1 MPTVVIGTAGHID
14 HGKTSLLR
22 ALTGIDADRLPEE
35 RARGMTIDV
44 GYAHLAFEDGI
55 ELDFVDVPGHDR
67 LIGNM
72 LVGAGEIDA
81 AMLVVAADDGPRPQ
95 TLEHLQLLDAL
106 GIAEGLVVVTKIDAV
121 EPGRVEEVMRDVRAL
136 LEGTTLASVPV
147 LAACSVTGEGAA
159 EVRSALRLLR
169 DAVVVRLS
177 RIGASGPARLS
188 VDRAFGVKG
197 RGAVVTGTLWGGAL
211 ERGSTLRREPGGEE
225 VRVREVQVHGAARDR
240 HDGGR
245 TALNLAGVSA
255 DELRRGDVLTLD
267 PRVRATDRLLV
278 DARLP
283 VILASAAGSSAAGRP
298 REGHLP
304 RAGAAVRLH
313 IGTDQVEATVRRLR
327 GEAGALLLALARETA
342 TFVGA
347 RAVLREP
354 ASGDVVAGVQVLDTR
369 PPRGASRRR
378 LTPERVAALREAVDR
393 GWSAV
398 DGALIDLHGAFVL
411 ENAADGSPAGY
422 GVTGHGAAGH
432 GAGRSL
438 ALARDVRTALDEAAL
453 EAVAAHHRESP
464 VSLGLPLPRAR
475 AAVLRRLRSLA
486 TVERRDLDLVSVTVA
501 RVVNHLV
508 SDGRLLRRDDV
519 LRDPAI
525 AGEQSDELVE
535 AMARLE
541 RSLDV
546 PAPPPLGEAAVAAG
560 CPPEGVQALQAAGR
574 IVRLG
579 PDLAWSSA
587 AFHRLA
593 AVALEHSRQAPLT
606 PAVLRDA
613 TGTSRKYV
621 LAILEDLDRRAI
633 LRRTPEGHIP
643 GPRAPGTQPEA

>member
-35 RARGMTIDV
+35 RDRGMTIDV
-44 GYAHLAFEDGI
+44 GYAHLAFEDGV

-95 TLEHLQLLDAL
+95 TIEHLQLLDAL
-106 GIAEGLVVVTKIDAV
+106 RIEDGLAVVTKIDMVAP
-121 EPGRVEEVMRDVRAL
+121 ERVEEVSREVEAL
-136 LEGTTLASVPV
+136 LGGTTLASVPV
-147 LAACSVTGEGAA
+147 LAVSSLTGEGAA
-159 EVRSALRLLR
+159 AVRAALRSVR
-169 DAVVVRLS
+169 DAVASRLAPD
-177 RIGASGPARLS
+177 GAAGPARLS
-188 VDRAFGVKG
+188 IDRAFAVKG

-211 ERGSTLRREPGGEE
+211 ERGATVRREPGGEE
-225 VRVREVQVHGAARDR
+225 LRVREVQVHGSTRDR

-255 DELRRGDVLTLD
+255 DELRRGDVLTSD

-278 DARLP
+278 DVRRAVTFDGSPATGLRR
-283 VILASAAGSSAAGRP
+283 AGERT
-298 REGHLP
+298 
-304 RAGAAVRLH
+304 RAGAAMRLH
-313 IGTDQVEATVRRLR
+313 IGTDQVDATVSGVR
-327 GEAGALLLALARETA
+327 GNAGALVVTLARPTA
-342 TFVGA
+342 TYEGA
-347 RAVLREP
+347 RGVLREP
-354 ASGDVVAGVQVLDTR
+354 ASGDVVGGVRVLDTQ

-378 LTPERVAALREAVDR
+378 LTAERIGGVRDAMDR
-393 GWSAV
+393 GWNAI
-398 DGALIDLHGAFVL
+398 DGARIDLHGALVL
-411 ENAADGSPAGY
+411 EDA
-422 GVTGHGAAGH
+422 
-432 GAGRSL
+432 AGRSL
-438 ALARDVRTALDEAAL
+438 ALARDVRSALDQAAL
-453 EAVAAHHRESP
+453 DAVATHHREASVSP
-464 VSLGLPLPRAR
+464 GLPLPRAR

-486 TVERRDLDLVSVTVA
+486 SVERRDLDLVSVTVA

-508 SDGRLLRRDDV
+508 SDGRLIRRDDV

-525 AGEQSDELVE
+525 AGEQSDELVA

-541 RSLDV
+541 RALDA
-546 PAPPPLGEAAVAAG
+546 PAPPPLDEAAAAAG
-560 CPPEGVQALQAAGR
+560 CPPDGIRALQAAGR

-579 PDLAWSSA
+579 PDLAWSTA
-587 AFHRLA
+587 AYHRLA
-593 AVALEHSRQAPLT
+593 AVALEHARREPLT
-606 PAVLRDA
+606 PAALRDA

-621 LAILEDLDRRAI
+621 LAILEDLDRREI

-643 GPRAPGTQPEA
+643 GRRAPVTGSDG